1 MSHSFDFSA
10 EGDGDCEAAQADV
23 ASAEA
28 ADEGDGDGKGSGSTL
43 CECCEQS
50 PKVAKHRF
58 GKECKKALD
67 NVTKR
72 ETKNYKANPTDEK
85 IAKDH
90 KYFQEVKKK
99 GGGPLHRVIMN
110 YRAQS
115 DESKGSGHIRNTQFD
130 LSKELEELRVSQS
143 TINGVQLLYMTHER
157 WMTVAAEKHSK
168 SAREAQDDWDK
179 ALKTVPKHKR
189 RGSGRQLKLPMP
201 DEEYVKGEHATTHS
215 RMQLFSSKDKKIKDP
230 DINEISDS
238 LATSG
243 FELGDDFFKTS
254 GALIQSQSSL
264 AEMSVVSPSKA
275 QGSSSAL
282 LQQSLGS
289 EDKKQ
294 KATEENPQP
303 KRTKRY
309 DLLAAKNRCRVKLTE
324 DFKKVREQLTA
335 LTKQAEELLQEHA
348 TSKDYECY
356 VDTLKQRLNLV
367 KSATAIYIEKDV
379 ESVEAAKAA
388 VKNVLGQEP
397 DDTFSVGVNCC
408 LKFETLIAK
417 LDVTLKDDDAK
428 AQDSQLKESISQ
440 LAKAFKK
447 SDLQPVLKGWLEAAS
462 SDEPLSMVQ
471 TEVETMKTAF
481 RNFVLE
487 HLANYVLSMA
497 KSRLAVMPLDDISKV
512 QPLTA
517 IMKSLLSKLE
527 NAADE
532 DRSASEETLWS
543 QTNTTQA
550 QAHRFQGRPPS

>member
-1 MSHSFDFSA
+1 M
-10 EGDGDCEAAQADV
+10 
-23 ASAEA
+23 
-28 ADEGDGDGKGSGSTL
+28 
-43 CECCEQS
+43 
-50 PKVAKHRF
+50 
-58 GKECKKALD
+58 
-67 NVTKR
+67 
-72 ETKNYKANPTDEK
+72 
-85 IAKDH
+85 
-90 KYFQEVKKK
+90 
-99 GGGPLHRVIMN
+99 
-110 YRAQS
+110 
-115 DESKGSGHIRNTQFD
+115 
-130 LSKELEELRVSQS
+130 
-143 TINGVQLLYMTHER
+143 
-157 WMTVAAEKHSK
+157 
-168 SAREAQDDWDK
+168 
-179 ALKTVPKHKR
+179 
-189 RGSGRQLKLPMP
+189 
-201 DEEYVKGEHATTHS
+201 KGEHATTHS
-215 RMQLFSSKDKKIKDP
+215 RMQVFSSKDKKIKDP

-243 FELGDDFFKTS
+243 FELGDDFFKNS
-254 GALIQSQSSL
+254 GTLLQSQSSL

-294 KATEENPQP
+294 KGAGEKEPP
-303 KRTKRY
+303 PRKTKRY

-379 ESVEAAKAA
+379 ESVEAATAA
-388 VKNVLGQEP
+388 VKNVLGEEP

-408 LKFETLIAK
+408 LKFENLIAK

-428 AQDSQLKESISQ
+428 AQDLQLKESISH
-440 LAKAFKK
+440 LAKACKK

-462 SDEPLSMVQ
+462 SDEPLSMAQ
-471 TEVETMKTAF
+471 TEVETMRTAF

-512 QPLTA
+512 QPLA
-517 IMKSLLSKLE
+517 AAMKSLLSELE

-532 DRSASEETLWS
+532 DRSASKALWS
-543 QTNTTQA
+543 QANTTQA
-550 QAHRFQGRPPS
+550 QAHIGFKVGRRRDCPCAWLCGFSSHSIGGRERRTL